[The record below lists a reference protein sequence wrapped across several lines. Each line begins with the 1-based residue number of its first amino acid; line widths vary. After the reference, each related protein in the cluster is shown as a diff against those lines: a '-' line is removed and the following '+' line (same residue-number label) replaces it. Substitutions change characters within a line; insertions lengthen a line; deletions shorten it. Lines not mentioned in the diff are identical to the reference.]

1 MDTAGFLLGLL
12 NGVSFGM
19 VLFLV
24 ASGLSVIF
32 GLMGILNMA
41 HGALYMVG
49 AYVGWTV
56 AVQHG
61 LSFGLATLAGGIVA
75 ALVGLVIERGFL
87 RHLYKQPNA
96 QVLLTFG
103 FIYILANL
111 SQWIWGPDFRG
122 PFTAPFLSGSFQ
134 IVGRSYPTARIGI
147 IFIGLLVAVGLWWLQ
162 NKTRVGAIV
171 RAGMDNKEMTG
182 GLGINLARVSMAVFF
197 FGFIHSRGCWRNWSP
212 AIRGTH
218 YDEHRYFA
226 VGISCDH
233 CRWRRLC
240 PRSSVGEH
248 PHRHYRCFWQSPVPR
263 ICNVYH
269 LSSHDSYLTNQTL
282 RNSRERNLIWEQSS

>member
-147 IFIGLLVAVGLWWLQ
+147 IFIGLLVAAGLWWLQ

-197 FGFIHSRGCWRNWSP
+197 LGSFIAGAAGVIGAQLLGVRTMMSIDILLLALVVIIVGGVGSVQGALLGSILIGTIDAFGRALFP
-212 AIRGTH
+212 EFAIFTIYLAMIAILLIRPS
-218 YDEHRYFA
+218 
-226 VGISCDH
+226 GI
-233 CRWRRLC
+233 L
-240 PRSSVGEH
+240 G
-248 PHRHYRCFWQSPVPR
+248 
-263 ICNVYH
+263 
-269 LSSHDSYLTNQTL
+269 
-282 RNSRERNLIWEQSS
+282 REI

>member
-197 FGFIHSRGCWRNWSP
+197 LGSFIAGAAGVIGAQLLGVRTMMSIDILLLALVVIIVGGVGSVQGALLGSILIGTIDAFGRALFPEFAMFTIYLAMI
-212 AIRGTH
+212 AILLIRPS
-218 YDEHRYFA
+218 
-226 VGISCDH
+226 GI
-233 CRWRRLC
+233 L
-240 PRSSVGEH
+240 G
-248 PHRHYRCFWQSPVPR
+248 
-263 ICNVYH
+263 
-269 LSSHDSYLTNQTL
+269 
-282 RNSRERNLIWEQSS
+282 RET

>member
-134 IVGRSYPTARIGI
+134 IGGRSYPTARIGI
-147 IFIGLLVAVGLWWLQ
+147 IFIGLLVAAGLWWLQ

-197 FGFIHSRGCWRNWSP
+197 LGSFIAGAAGVIGAQLLGVRTMMSIDILLLALVVIIVGGVGSVQGALLGSILIGTIDAFGRALFPEFAMFTIYLAMI
-212 AIRGTH
+212 AILLIRPS
-218 YDEHRYFA
+218 
-226 VGISCDH
+226 GI
-233 CRWRRLC
+233 L
-240 PRSSVGEH
+240 G
-248 PHRHYRCFWQSPVPR
+248 
-263 ICNVYH
+263 
-269 LSSHDSYLTNQTL
+269 
-282 RNSRERNLIWEQSS
+282 RET